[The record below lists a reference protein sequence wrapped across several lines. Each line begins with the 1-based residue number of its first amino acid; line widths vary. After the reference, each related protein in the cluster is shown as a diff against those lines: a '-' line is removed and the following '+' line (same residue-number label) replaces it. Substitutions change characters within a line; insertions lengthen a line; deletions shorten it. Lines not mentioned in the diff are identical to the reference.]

1 MVWIHGGSYVAGAG
15 DAPDYNPSSLVSEQG
30 VIVVSVTYRL
40 GVLVYLGGNGRPP
53 NLGLLDQLVALKWVR
68 RNIAAFDGDPKQ
80 VTLFGQSAGGDAV
93 AHLMAVQ
100 GARALFRRAIIQSPP
115 LGISRGRDEMAK
127 AMVSAASVLSSRTPI
142 GELLA
147 AQDAAKTAAAPF
159 GLKGLMPFGNQYREV
174 PLPKE
179 QHIDAAWDAAA
190 PHIDILV
197 TRTAHETRLFL
208 PIVPAVRQLRA
219 LPLVGEHA
227 ATFISWILTRKVYTK
242 SIKAFAQ
249 RHRKA
254 GGAASEFTFRWA
266 APGNPYGA
274 AHAIDVRFGSYGH
287 VLHAVRNPS

>member
-15 DAPDYNPSSLVSEQG
+15 DAPAYNPSSLVSEQG

-40 GVLVYLGGNGRPP
+40 GVLGYLGGNGRPA

-115 LGISRGRDEMAK
+115 LGISRGREKMEK

-159 GLKGLMPFGNQYREV
+159 G
-174 PLPKE
+174 
-179 QHIDAAWDAAA
+179 
-190 PHIDILV
+190 
-197 TRTAHETRLFL
+197 
-208 PIVPAVRQLRA
+208 
-219 LPLVGEHA
+219 
-227 ATFISWILTRKVYTK
+227 
-242 SIKAFAQ
+242 
-249 RHRKA
+249 
-254 GGAASEFTFRWA
+254 
-266 APGNPYGA
+266 
-274 AHAIDVRFGSYGH
+274 
-287 VLHAVRNPS
+287 